1 MCHSAMSL
9 CSKWSKLHRRV
20 QAASSHTPNFRAQP
34 RQQDVFILLTLLKWK
49 VLIVWRVK
57 VDLAHVCPLV

>member
-20 QAASSHTPNFRAQP
+20 QAASLHTPNFRAQTC
-34 RQQDVFILLTLLKWK
+34 QQDGFNLLTLLRCN
-49 VLIVWRVK
+49 VLIVCAMK
-57 VDLAHVCPLV
+57 TYLELVSPIV